1 MPNTFC
7 EPSNEFDVVIQSFE
21 EQLELFFSKDFETKN
36 VKPKQNENLG
46 QVFTSAIL
54 AKFMIGILRH
64 TLKNNSFILDP
75 CIGPNTFFNAMNEDF
90 SNCFLKG
97 IEIDTTLITEEIDT
111 FYDNPNRT
119 LIKGSF
125 FDLPISEQFDL
136 IIQNPPYVRQELL
149 SDGVNSK
156 DNIRYN
162 ASSLLSTIPSQ
173 SNLYIYFLLK
183 SILHLKDDGVM
194 VAVIYDS
201 WLYSSFGK
209 FLKESLL
216 KLGYL
221 DSIYHFRKSA
231 FDDVEIG
238 ATVIKFVK
246 EKNHRKSISY
256 YPSNDLNDLNDLRT
270 YNGLDTNCIKLK
282 QQELLTYSFNNHS
295 IINFNSSLF
304 TELKKIVSQPIQ
316 RGTSA
321 VVNSHFI
328 FSKNELPELKPIVKD
343 VSQIKTY
350 SVNGENAYILAVNGS
365 ISNET
370 KQYLES
376 VKNEILKTPAQKF
389 VAVKR
394 DIETKR
400 DWYKIQLKR
409 TGNFIFNYYLR
420 KNIDFIYNPNK
431 FLSSDN
437 FYILNIKNNELA
449 SFAILNSSFTRL
461 STLSNSRSQGNG
473 LRKIQLYEFKEV
485 KVIDLNKISQQTI
498 KKLELQGKELMN
510 VNRYENEQKQII
522 EKIDLLLINEYNER
536 NNCSLTID
544 ELNKEIKEYL
554 N

>member
-1 MPNTFC
+1 MLNNVC
-7 EPSNEFDVVIQSFE
+7 EPYKELEEVIETFE
-21 EQLELFFSKDFETKN
+21 EQLELFFSKDFETKTN
-36 VKPKQNENLG
+36 KPKQDENLG

-54 AKFMIGILRH
+54 AKFMIRLLRVN
-64 TLKNNSFILDP
+64 LKPNSSILDP
-75 CIGPNTFFNAMNEDF
+75 CIGPNTFFKAMTEDF
-90 SNCFLKG
+90 SNCHLKG
-97 IEIDTTLITEEIDT
+97 IEIAINLITEEINK
-111 FYDNPNRT
+111 FYESPNRT

-125 FDLPISEQFDL
+125 FDLPVSEKFDL
-136 IIQNPPYVRQELL
+136 VVQNPPYVRQELL
-149 SDGVNSK
+149 SDGANSK
-156 DNIRYN
+156 ESIRYN
-162 ASSLLSTIPSQ
+162 VSSLLSTIPSQ

-183 SILHLKDDGVM
+183 SILHLKDGGVM

-209 FLKESLL
+209 FLKESFL
-216 KLGYL
+216 KLGHL
-221 DSIYHFRKSA
+221 ESIYHFKKSA
-231 FDDVEIG
+231 FDNVEIG

-246 EKNHRKSISY
+246 DKNHKKSISY
-256 YPSNDLNDLNDLRT
+256 YPLNDLSDLKT
-270 YNGLDTNCIKLK
+270 YNGFNANCLKLK

-295 IINFNSSLF
+295 VINFKSSLF
-304 TELKKIVSQPIQ
+304 KELKTIVSQPIQ

-321 VVNSHFI
+321 VINSHFI

-350 SVNGENAYILAVNGS
+350 IVNQENAYILAVNGS

-389 VAVKR
+389 IAVKR

-400 DWYKIQLKR
+400 DWYKINLKA

-420 KNIDFIYNPNK
+420 NNIDFIYNPNK

-437 FYILNIKNNELA
+437 FYILNIKDNELA
-449 SFAILNSSFTRL
+449 KFSILNSSFTRL
-461 STLSNSRSQGNG
+461 NTLSNSRSQGNG

-485 KVIDLNKISQQTI
+485 KVIDINELSEQTI
-498 KKLELQGKELMN
+498 KKLELLGKELMN
-510 VNRYENEQKQII
+510 VSRYENGQTHII
-522 EKIDLLLINEYNER
+522 EQIDLVLIDEYNEKTSS
-536 NNCSLTID
+536 SLTVD
-544 ELNKEIKEYL
+544 ELINEIKEYL

>member
-1 MPNTFC
+1 MINTVC
-7 EPSNEFDVVIQSFE
+7 EPYNELEEVLQTFE
-21 EQLELFFSKDFETKN
+21 EQLELFFSKDFETKTIN
-36 VKPKQNENLG
+36 PKQDENLG

-54 AKFMIGILRH
+54 AKFMIGLLREP
-64 TLKNNSFILDP
+64 LKQNSSILDP
-75 CIGPNTFFNAMNEDF
+75 CIGPNTFFKAMSENF
-90 SNCFLKG
+90 SNCNLKG
-97 IEIDTTLITEEIDT
+97 IEIDINLITEEIKK
-111 FYDNPNRT
+111 FYESPNRT
-119 LIKGSF
+119 LINGSF
-125 FDLPISEQFDL
+125 FDLPFGEKFDL

-149 SDGVNSK
+149 ADGANSK
-156 DNIRYN
+156 ENIRYN
-162 ASSLLSTIPSQ
+162 VSSILSTIPSQ

-183 SILHLKDDGVM
+183 SILHLKDGGVM

-209 FLKESLL
+209 FLKESFL
-216 KLGYL
+216 KLGHL
-221 DSIYHFRKSA
+221 DSIYHFKKSA

-246 EKNHRKSISY
+246 DKNHKKSISY
-256 YPSNDLNDLNDLRT
+256 YPLNDLNDLRT
-270 YNGLDTNCIKLK
+270 YNGLNVNCLKLK

-295 IINFNSSLF
+295 IINFKSSLF
-304 TELKKIVSQPIQ
+304 KELKTIVSQPIQ

-350 SVNGENAYILAVNGS
+350 TVNQENAYILAVNGS

-376 VKNEILKTPAQKF
+376 VKNEILKAPAQKF
-389 VAVKR
+389 IAVKR
-394 DIETKR
+394 DIETKS
-400 DWYKIQLKR
+400 DWYKINLKA

-420 KNIDFIYNPNK
+420 NNIDFIYNPNK

-449 SFAILNSSFTRL
+449 NFSILNSSFTRL

-485 KVIDLNKISQQTI
+485 KVIDINKLSEENI
-498 KKLELQGKELMN
+498 KKLELLGKELMN
-510 VNRYENEQKQII
+510 VSRYENGQKQII
-522 EKIDLLLINEYNER
+522 EQIDLLLIDEYSKIN
-536 NNCSLTID
+536 SSSITVD
-544 ELNKEIKEYL
+544 ELNNEIKEYL

>member
-1 MPNTFC
+1 MINTVC
-7 EPSNEFDVVIQSFE
+7 EPYKELEEVLQTFE
-21 EQLELFFSKDFETKN
+21 EQLELFFSKDFETKTIN
-36 VKPKQNENLG
+36 PKQDENLG

-54 AKFMIGILRH
+54 AKFMIGLLRE
-64 TLKNNSFILDP
+64 TLKQNSSILDP
-75 CIGPNTFFNAMNEDF
+75 CIGPNTFFKAMSENF
-90 SNCFLKG
+90 SNCNLKG
-97 IEIDTTLITEEIDT
+97 IEIDINLITEEIKK
-111 FYDNPNRT
+111 FYVSPNRT
-119 LIKGSF
+119 LINGSF
-125 FDLPISEQFDL
+125 FDLPFSEKFDL

-149 SDGVNSK
+149 ADGANSK
-156 DNIRYN
+156 ENIRYN
-162 ASSLLSTIPSQ
+162 VSSILSTIPSQ

-183 SILHLKDDGVM
+183 SILHLKDGGAM

-209 FLKESLL
+209 FLKESFL
-216 KLGYL
+216 KLGHL
-221 DSIYHFRKSA
+221 DSIYHFKKSA

-246 EKNHRKSISY
+246 DKNHKKSISY
-256 YPSNDLNDLNDLRT
+256 YPLNDLNDLRT
-270 YNGLDTNCIKLK
+270 YNGLNANCLKLK

-295 IINFNSSLF
+295 IINFKSSLF
-304 TELKKIVSQPIQ
+304 KELRTIVSQPIQ

-350 SVNGENAYILAVNGS
+350 TVNQENAYILAVNGS

-376 VKNEILKTPAQKF
+376 VKNEILKAPSQKF
-389 VAVKR
+389 LAVKR
-394 DIETKR
+394 DIETKS
-400 DWYKIQLKR
+400 DWYKINLKA

-449 SFAILNSSFTRL
+449 NFSILNSSFTRL
-461 STLSNSRSQGNG
+461 NTLSNSRSQGNG

-485 KVIDLNKISQQTI
+485 KVIDINKLSEENI
-498 KKLELQGKELMN
+498 KKLELLGKELMN
-510 VNRYENEQKQII
+510 VSRYENGQKQII
-522 EKIDLLLINEYNER
+522 EQIDLLLIDEYNKI
-536 NNCSLTID
+536 NSSSITVD
-544 ELNKEIKEYL
+544 ELNNEIKEYL

>member
-1 MPNTFC
+1 MINTVC
-7 EPSNEFDVVIQSFE
+7 EPYNELEEVLQTFE
-21 EQLELFFSKDFETKN
+21 EQLEMFFSKDFETKTIN
-36 VKPKQNENLG
+36 PKQDENLG

-54 AKFMIGILRH
+54 AKFMIGLLRE
-64 TLKNNSFILDP
+64 TLKQNSSILDP
-75 CIGPNTFFNAMNEDF
+75 CIGPNTFFKAMSENF
-90 SNCFLKG
+90 SNCNLKG
-97 IEIDTTLITEEIDT
+97 IEIDINLITEEIKK
-111 FYDNPNRT
+111 FYQSPNRT
-119 LIKGSF
+119 LINGSF
-125 FDLPISEQFDL
+125 FDLPFGEKFDL

-149 SDGVNSK
+149 ADGANSK
-156 DNIRYN
+156 ENIRYN
-162 ASSLLSTIPSQ
+162 VSSILSTIPSQ

-183 SILHLKDDGVM
+183 SILHLKDGGVM

-209 FLKESLL
+209 FLKESFL
-216 KLGYL
+216 KLGHL
-221 DSIYHFRKSA
+221 DSIYHFKKSA

-238 ATVIKFVK
+238 ATVIKFIK
-246 EKNHRKSISY
+246 DNNHKKSISY
-256 YPSNDLNDLNDLRT
+256 YPLNDLNDLRT
-270 YNGLDTNCIKLK
+270 YNGLNVNCLKLK

-295 IINFNSSLF
+295 IINFKSNLF
-304 TELKKIVSQPIQ
+304 KELKTIVSQPIQ

-350 SVNGENAYILAVNGS
+350 TVNQENAYILAVNGS

-376 VKNEILKTPAQKF
+376 VKNEILKAPAQKLI
-389 VAVKR
+389 AVKR
-394 DIETKR
+394 DIETKS
-400 DWYKIQLKR
+400 DWYKINLKA

-420 KNIDFIYNPNK
+420 NNIDFIYNPNK

-449 SFAILNSSFTRL
+449 NFSILNSSFTRL
-461 STLSNSRSQGNG
+461 NTLSNSRSQGNG

-485 KVIDLNKISQQTI
+485 KVIDINKLSEENI
-498 KKLELQGKELMN
+498 KKLELLGKELMN
-510 VNRYENEQKQII
+510 VSRYENGQKQII
-522 EKIDLLLINEYNER
+522 EQIDLLLIDEYNKI
-536 NNCSLTID
+536 NSSSITVD
-544 ELNKEIKEYL
+544 ELNNEIKEYL

>member
-1 MPNTFC
+1 MINTVC
-7 EPSNEFDVVIQSFE
+7 EPYKELEEVLQTFE
-21 EQLELFFSKDFETKN
+21 EQLELFFSKDFETKTII
-36 VKPKQNENLG
+36 PKQDENLG

-54 AKFMIGILRH
+54 AKFMIGLLKD
-64 TLKNNSFILDP
+64 TLKQNSSILDP
-75 CIGPNTFFNAMNEDF
+75 CIGPNTFFKAMSENF
-90 SNCFLKG
+90 SNCNLKG
-97 IEIDTTLITEEIDT
+97 IEIDINLITEEIKK
-111 FYDNPNRT
+111 FYESPNRT
-119 LIKGSF
+119 LINGSF
-125 FDLPISEQFDL
+125 FDLPFSEMFDL
-136 IIQNPPYVRQELL
+136 VIQNPPYVRQELL
-149 SDGVNSK
+149 ADGANSK
-156 DNIRYN
+156 ENIRYN
-162 ASSLLSTIPSQ
+162 VSSILSTIPSQ

-183 SILHLKDDGVM
+183 SILHLKDGGVM

-209 FLKESLL
+209 FLKESFL
-216 KLGYL
+216 KLGHL
-221 DSIYHFRKSA
+221 DSIYHFKKSA

-246 EKNHRKSISY
+246 DKNHKQSISY
-256 YPSNDLNDLNDLRT
+256 YPLNDLNDLRT
-270 YNGLDTNCIKLK
+270 YNGLNANCLKLK

-295 IINFNSSLF
+295 IVNFKSSLF
-304 TELKKIVSQPIQ
+304 KELKTIVSQPIQ

-350 SVNGENAYILAVNGS
+350 TVNQENAYILAVNGS

-376 VKNEILKTPAQKF
+376 VKNEILKAPAQKF
-389 VAVKR
+389 IAVKR
-394 DIETKR
+394 AIETKS
-400 DWYKIQLKR
+400 DWYKINLKA

-420 KNIDFIYNPNK
+420 NNIDFIYNPNK

-449 SFAILNSSFTRL
+449 NFSILNSSFTRL
-461 STLSNSRSQGNG
+461 NTLSNSRSQGNG

-485 KVIDLNKISQQTI
+485 KVIDINKLSEKNI
-498 KKLELQGKELMN
+498 KKLELLGKELMN
-510 VNRYENEQKQII
+510 VSRYENGQKQII
-522 EKIDLLLINEYNER
+522 EQIDLLLIDEYNKI
-536 NNCSLTID
+536 NSSSITID
-544 ELNKEIKEYL
+544 ELNNEIKEYL